1 MIAVFFHGDS
11 VPESGN
17 SRRFVLEKRVCFE
30 LPHCGKEQ
38 CANRGALQG
47 KLIMIKRKHIINFTL
62 PLGMIL
68 KLFFVT
74 PMRRMAVFACIPNRY
89 GHMPY
94 AFLRLFV
101 DEIHRLVFLGGMA
114 SFLAV
119 P

>member
-1 MIAVFFHGDS
+1 MIADFFHSDS
-11 VPESGN
+11 VPESDN

-30 LPHCGKEQ
+30 LFRYGKEQ

-47 KLIMIKRKHIINFTL
+47 KLIMIKRKHINYFTL

-74 PMRRMAVFACIPNRY
+74 PMRRMAVFAFIPNRY
-89 GHMPY
+89 GHMPH
-94 AFLRLFV
+94 AFLSLFV
-101 DEIHRLVFLGGMA
+101 GEMHRLVFLGGMT

>member
-1 MIAVFFHGDS
+1 
-11 VPESGN
+11 
-17 SRRFVLEKRVCFE
+17 
-30 LPHCGKEQ
+30 
-38 CANRGALQG
+38 
-47 KLIMIKRKHIINFTL
+47 MIKRKYVNNFTL

-68 KLFFVT
+68 NLFVVT

-89 GHMPY
+89 GHMPH

-101 DEIHRLVFLGGMA
+101 DEMHRLVFLGGMA

>member
-1 MIAVFFHGDS
+1 M
-11 VPESGN
+11 
-17 SRRFVLEKRVCFE
+17 RK
-30 LPHCGKEQ
+30 Q
-38 CANRGALQG
+38 GALQG
-47 KLIMIKRKHIINFTL
+47 KLILTMRKHIINFTL

-74 PMRRMAVFACIPNRY
+74 PLHRMAVFEFIPNRY
-89 GHMPY
+89 GHMPH